1 MKSNER
7 GNAIAVSREAM
18 PRNANYLSPLPFHA
32 SIISNRTKLQ
42 IIINIKCDKCPNHPT
57 PYKKIPSI
65 RISTL
70 HEPSWE
76 SLHLRHRSAGGA
88 ISLHPT
94 ARAVGKS
101 RFSTLSRGKP
111 GNGDAAVRASL
122 GSGNPQTSATCED
135 HWQSDMKNML
145 IAMLQK
151 RAVPEK

>member
-94 ARAVGKS
+94 ARAVGNADS
-101 RFSTLSRGKP
+101 PLSP
-111 GNGDAAVRASL
+111 ATSL
-122 GSGNPQTSATCED
+122 GMALPRCAQAWAQAIHKLPQPARTTGN
-135 HWQSDMKNML
+135 L
-145 IAMLQK
+145 I
-151 RAVPEK
+151 